1 MIKGILTGQ
10 TVILDDDGKPV
21 SEDVRPPEQEG
32 YRIVSKWVDTGQ
44 RIIREYSYEPLVG
57 SEQSAAIML
66 ARQMAGTLDDAQAL
80 KVKALYPQWDGSG
93 VAYTMGDR
101 LTYQGDLY
109 KVLQSHTSQADWSPD
124 KAPSLF
130 AKVLPGQDGT
140 AVGEWKQPDS
150 TNPYSKGDKVTHK
163 GKTWESLVDGNVWE
177 PGATGVRQWK
187 QI

>member
-21 SEDVRPPEQEG
+21 TEDVRPPEQSG

-57 SEQSAAIML
+57 SEQSAAIEF
-66 ARQMAGTLDDAQAL
+66 AKQMAATLDDSQAL

-93 VAYTMGDR
+93 VAYAAGDR
-101 LTYQGDLY
+101 LTYEGNLY
-109 KVLQSHTSQADWSPD
+109 KVLQGHTSQADWTPD

-130 AKVLPGQDGT
+130 AEVLPGQEGT
-140 AVGEWKQPDS
+140 AIGEWLQPDS
-150 TNPYSKGDKVTHK
+150 TNSYKQGDKVTHN
-163 GKTWESLVDGNVWE
+163 GETWESLVDGNVWE
-177 PGATGVRQWK
+177 PGATGVTQWK